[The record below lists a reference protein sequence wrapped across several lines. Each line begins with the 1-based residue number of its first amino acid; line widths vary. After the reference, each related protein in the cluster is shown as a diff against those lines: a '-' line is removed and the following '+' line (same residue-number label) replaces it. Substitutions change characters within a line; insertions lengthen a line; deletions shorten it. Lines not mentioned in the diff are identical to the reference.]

1 MPSTETVT
9 QLLSVLTAI
18 GDGMVVVLA
27 ISLVLFGVF
36 KKRLGAL
43 GKLVGFVS
51 TNALTF
57 SLVVAT
63 IATMGSLFFSE
74 VAHFEPCKLCWIQRI
89 FMYPLVL
96 ILGIATWRNDRGIA
110 DYVLPLSVVGA
121 GFAGYHYALQVNPN
135 LLAPCSVVGYSVS
148 CAERFVTSFG
158 YITIP
163 MMSLTAFLMITLF
176 LASAR
181 VADRRLRKTDTPLS

>member
-1 MPSTETVT
+1 MPNVAQTVT
-9 QLLSVLTAI
+9 TILAVLTMA
-18 GDGMVVVLA
+18 GDVLV
-27 ISLVLFGVF
+27 ISLLIAFGLSMLL
-36 KKRLGAL
+36 KKKKGIA
-43 GKLVGFVS
+43 GKILDFIGKNS
-51 TNALTF
+51 LQF

-63 IATMGSLFFSE
+63 IATTGSLFFSE
-74 VAHFEPCKLCWIQRI
+74 IAKYEPCKLCWIQRI

-96 ILGIATWRNDRGIA
+96 LLGIASWKNDRGIA
-110 DYVLPLSVVGA
+110 DYVLPLSVIGA

-135 LLAPCSVVGYSVS
+135 LPAPCSAVGYSVS

-176 LASAR
+176 LVSSK
-181 VADRRLRKTDTPLS
+181 VLKK